1 MVSVAQKP
9 VALLSKIISAYF
21 RGTRLKR
28 AKSLSPPCEKVPEC
42 LFNFS
47 GQDDVEGLRVIMTA
61 TRCRD
66 DSAAR
71 PPADT
76 LDESLSH
83 PPPISNP
90 PPPPPSHSLPASPP
104 VAITA
109 DTCAVPTPPHL
120 RKMTTAAARKR
131 SGANGMKGGRSEARD
146 PPLVV
151 AQAQVAADVAAD
163 TAEDAAVDAA
173 AAADFFLCLPSPSCS
188 G

>member
-1 MVSVAQKP
+1 MLFWFQSLQKT
-9 VALLSKIISAYF
+9 VALSSKIISAYF

-83 PPPISNP
+83 PPPMLYEGVLQ
-90 PPPPPSHSLPASPP
+90 PSIGLAETRQK
-104 VAITA
+104 A
-109 DTCAVPTPPHL
+109 L
-120 RKMTTAAARKR
+120 RR
-131 SGANGMKGGRSEARD
+131 
-146 PPLVV
+146 
-151 AQAQVAADVAAD
+151 
-163 TAEDAAVDAA
+163 
-173 AAADFFLCLPSPSCS
+173 F
-188 G
+188 